1 MTTQN
6 RPTYGGQ
13 AVLEGVMI
21 RGQTHMAVAVRRPNG
36 AIATHLRPLSTLYT
50 GALRRLPLVRGVV
63 TLVETLSLGMRALS
77 YSSSVSLEDPDAD
90 PDSEVESEELS
101 KGALASMLLVSFSFA
116 ILLFFLLPLFASR
129 PLEGVFGNDI
139 LSNVAE
145 GAIRLAVFI
154 AYIWVIGR
162 MSEIRRVFMYHGA
175 EHMTVHAQER
185 GDPLEIDA
193 IRRYSP
199 AHPRCG
205 TAFLLTVMVVAIL
218 VFVFVPREPL
228 WWLITSRIVFIPLIA
243 AVAYEVI
250 RLSGRYE
257 DNPLVSLISAPNLLL
272 QKLTTRW
279 PDDDQIEVAV
289 AAMQTA
295 LDADKSTTAQPPK
308 PAQSGQLSTRLQP
321 QSNKN
326 REFKELVMDADT
338 HDIYEELVKVA
349 KSSGITYYSEIAPL
363 ANLDMSSEVGR
374 IRIAQILEEISNAEH
389 RSGRP
394 LLTAVVTLKGENLP
408 GKGFFDLA
416 KRLGKYDGGDDDLYW
431 ASELKRVHDYWT

>member
-1 MTTQN
+1 
-6 RPTYGGQ
+6 
-13 AVLEGVMI
+13 MI

-36 AIATHLRPLSTLYT
+36 AIAIQRRPLSTLYT
-50 GALRRLPLVRGVV
+50 GTLRRMPLVRGVI

-77 YSSSVSLEDPDAD
+77 YSSSVSLEDPEAD

-101 KGALASMLLVSFSFA
+101 KGALASMLLISFGFA
-116 ILLFFLLPLFASR
+116 IALFFLLPLFASR
-129 PLEGVFGNDI
+129 PLEGAFGNDV

-145 GAIRLAVFI
+145 GAIRLVIFV

-162 MSEIRRVFMYHGA
+162 MAEIRRVFMYHGA

-185 GDPLEIDA
+185 GDPLVTEA
-193 IRRYSP
+193 IRKYSP

-228 WWLITSRIVFIPLIA
+228 WWLVASRIVFIPLIA

-257 DNPLVSLISAPNLLL
+257 DNPLVRLISAPNLLL

-289 AAMQTA
+289 AAMETA
-295 LDADKSTTAQPPK
+295 LEAD
-308 PAQSGQLSTRLQP
+308 
-321 QSNKN
+321 
-326 REFKELVMDADT
+326 REAV
-338 HDIYEELVKVA
+338 
-349 KSSGITYYSEIAPL
+349 SSSC
-363 ANLDMSSEVGR
+363 
-374 IRIAQILEEISNAEH
+374 
-389 RSGRP
+389 
-394 LLTAVVTLKGENLP
+394 
-408 GKGFFDLA
+408 
-416 KRLGKYDGGDDDLYW
+416 
-431 ASELKRVHDYWT
+431 

>member
-1 MTTQN
+1 
-6 RPTYGGQ
+6 
-13 AVLEGVMI
+13 MI

-36 AIATHLRPLSTLYT
+36 AIATQLRPLGTLYT
-50 GALRRLPLVRGVV
+50 GALRRIPLVRGVI

-77 YSSSVSLEDPDAD
+77 YSSSVSLEDPEAD

-101 KGALASMLLVSFSFA
+101 KGALASMLLVSFGFA

-129 PLEGVFGNDI
+129 PLEGAFGNDI

-145 GAIRLAVFI
+145 GGIRLVVFV

-162 MSEIRRVFMYHGA
+162 MPEIRRVFMYHGA

-185 GDPLEIDA
+185 GDPLVTEA
-193 IRRYSP
+193 IRKYSP

-228 WWLITSRIVFIPLIA
+228 WWLIASRIVFIPLIA

-257 DNPLVSLISAPNLLL
+257 DNPLVSLVSTPNLLL

-289 AAMQTA
+289 AAMETA
-295 LDADKSTTAQPPK
+295 LEADRETTSPSA
-308 PAQSGQLSTRLQP
+308 
-321 QSNKN
+321 
-326 REFKELVMDADT
+326 
-338 HDIYEELVKVA
+338 
-349 KSSGITYYSEIAPL
+349 
-363 ANLDMSSEVGR
+363 
-374 IRIAQILEEISNAEH
+374 
-389 RSGRP
+389 
-394 LLTAVVTLKGENLP
+394 
-408 GKGFFDLA
+408 
-416 KRLGKYDGGDDDLYW
+416 
-431 ASELKRVHDYWT
+431 

>member
-1 MTTQN
+1 MKGWDQNVSPFFFCENMTTQN

-36 AIATHLRPLSTLYT
+36 AIATQLRPLSTLYT
-50 GALRRLPLVRGVV
+50 GTLRRLPLVRGVI

-77 YSSSVSLEDPDAD
+77 YSSSVSLEDPEAD

-101 KGALASMLLVSFSFA
+101 KGALASMLLISFGFA

-129 PLEGVFGNDI
+129 PLEGAFGNDI

-145 GAIRLAVFI
+145 GAIRLVVFV

-162 MSEIRRVFMYHGA
+162 MPEIRRVFMYHGA

-185 GDPLEIDA
+185 GDPLVTEA
-193 IRRYSP
+193 IRKYSP

-243 AVAYEVI
+243 AAAYEVI

-289 AAMQTA
+289 AAMNTA
-295 LDADKSTTAQPPK
+295 LEAD
-308 PAQSGQLSTRLQP
+308 
-321 QSNKN
+321 
-326 REFKELVMDADT
+326 RETVSP
-338 HDIYEELVKVA
+338 
-349 KSSGITYYSEIAPL
+349 SS
-363 ANLDMSSEVGR
+363 
-374 IRIAQILEEISNAEH
+374 
-389 RSGRP
+389 
-394 LLTAVVTLKGENLP
+394 
-408 GKGFFDLA
+408 
-416 KRLGKYDGGDDDLYW
+416 
-431 ASELKRVHDYWT
+431 

>member
-1 MTTQN
+1 
-6 RPTYGGQ
+6 
-13 AVLEGVMI
+13 
-21 RGQTHMAVAVRRPNG
+21 
-36 AIATHLRPLSTLYT
+36 
-50 GALRRLPLVRGVV
+50 
-63 TLVETLSLGMRALS
+63 MRALS
-77 YSSSVSLEDPDAD
+77 YSSSVSLEDPEAD

-101 KGALASMLLVSFSFA
+101 KGALASMLLISFGFA

-129 PLEGVFGNDI
+129 PLEGAFGNDI

-145 GAIRLAVFI
+145 GAIRLVVFV

-162 MSEIRRVFMYHGA
+162 MPEIRRVFMYHGA

-185 GDPLEIDA
+185 GDPLVTEA
-193 IRRYSP
+193 IRKYSP

-257 DNPLVSLISAPNLLL
+257 DNPMVRLISTPNLLL

-289 AAMQTA
+289 AAMNTA
-295 LDADKSTTAQPPK
+295 LEAD
-308 PAQSGQLSTRLQP
+308 
-321 QSNKN
+321 
-326 REFKELVMDADT
+326 REA
-338 HDIYEELVKVA
+338 
-349 KSSGITYYSEIAPL
+349 IA
-363 ANLDMSSEVGR
+363 S
-374 IRIAQILEEISNAEH
+374 
-389 RSGRP
+389 
-394 LLTAVVTLKGENLP
+394 
-408 GKGFFDLA
+408 
-416 KRLGKYDGGDDDLYW
+416 
-431 ASELKRVHDYWT
+431 

>member
-1 MTTQN
+1 MTTQQ
-6 RPTYGGQ
+6 RATYGGQ

-36 AIATHLRPLSTLYT
+36 AIATQLRPLSTLYT
-50 GALRRLPLVRGVV
+50 GALRRLPLVRGVI

-77 YSSSVSLEDPDAD
+77 YSSSVSLEDPEAD

-101 KGALASMLLVSFSFA
+101 KGALASMLLVSFGFA

-129 PLEGVFGNDI
+129 PLEGAFGNDI

-145 GAIRLAVFI
+145 GAIRLAVFV

-162 MSEIRRVFMYHGA
+162 MAEIRRVFMYHGA

-185 GDPLEIDA
+185 GDPLVTEA
-193 IRRYSP
+193 IRKYSP

-205 TAFLLTVMVVAIL
+205 TAFLLTVMVLAIL

-228 WWLITSRIVFIPLIA
+228 WWLVVSRIVFIPLIA

-250 RLSGRYE
+250 RFSGRYE
-257 DNPLVSLISAPNLLL
+257 DNPLVRLISAPNLLL

-289 AAMQTA
+289 AAMETA
-295 LDADKSTTAQPPK
+295 LEADREAVSQP
-308 PAQSGQLSTRLQP
+308 S
-321 QSNKN
+321 
-326 REFKELVMDADT
+326 
-338 HDIYEELVKVA
+338 
-349 KSSGITYYSEIAPL
+349 
-363 ANLDMSSEVGR
+363 
-374 IRIAQILEEISNAEH
+374 
-389 RSGRP
+389 
-394 LLTAVVTLKGENLP
+394 
-408 GKGFFDLA
+408 
-416 KRLGKYDGGDDDLYW
+416 
-431 ASELKRVHDYWT
+431 

>member
-1 MTTQN
+1 MGPSGPPLFFCEHMTTQN

-21 RGQTHMAVAVRRPNG
+21 RGQSHMAVAVRRPNG
-36 AIATHLRPLSTLYT
+36 VIATHLRPLSTLYT
-50 GALRRLPLVRGVV
+50 GTLRRFPLVRGVI

-77 YSSSVSLEDPDAD
+77 YSSSVSLEDPEAD

-101 KGALASMLLVSFSFA
+101 KGALASMLLISFSFA

-129 PLEGVFGNDI
+129 PLEGAFGNDI

-145 GAIRLAVFI
+145 GAIRLVVFV

-162 MSEIRRVFMYHGA
+162 MPEIRRVFMYHGA

-185 GDPLEIDA
+185 GDPLVPEA
-193 IRRYSP
+193 IRKYSP

-257 DNPLVSLISAPNLLL
+257 DNPLVSLVSTPNLLL

-289 AAMQTA
+289 AAMNTA
-295 LDADKSTTAQPPK
+295 LEADRETAS
-308 PAQSGQLSTRLQP
+308 QSS
-321 QSNKN
+321 
-326 REFKELVMDADT
+326 
-338 HDIYEELVKVA
+338 
-349 KSSGITYYSEIAPL
+349 
-363 ANLDMSSEVGR
+363 
-374 IRIAQILEEISNAEH
+374 
-389 RSGRP
+389 
-394 LLTAVVTLKGENLP
+394 
-408 GKGFFDLA
+408 
-416 KRLGKYDGGDDDLYW
+416 
-431 ASELKRVHDYWT
+431 